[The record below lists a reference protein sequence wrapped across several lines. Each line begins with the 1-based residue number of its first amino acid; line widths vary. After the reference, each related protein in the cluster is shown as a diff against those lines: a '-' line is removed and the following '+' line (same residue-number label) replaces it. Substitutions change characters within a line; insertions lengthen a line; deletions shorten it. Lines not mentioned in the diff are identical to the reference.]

1 MSLSI
6 IIPVFNE
13 EDQIKVTLKKLLKIK
28 KKISNFEII
37 LINDFSTDST
47 EKSIRNYIVKKK
59 YIKLYKN
66 NKKGL
71 GSAIQN
77 GILRSRKKYVC
88 IFMADMSDDVKDLI
102 KYYNLIKKK
111 NTDAVFGTRFSSES
125 KIKDYPSTKYIL
137 NRVFNNIVKLLFLS
151 NYNDFTNAFK
161 MYRKKTLKKLLPIV
175 SENFNVFLELP
186 LKILI
191 RKYSYFIIP
200 INWSN
205 RKKGSSNFKIK
216 ELGSKYL
223 FTLFYGLLEKILLNN
238 KK

>member
-13 EDQIKVTLKKLLKIK
+13 EDQIKITLNKLLKIK
-28 KKISNFEII
+28 KIIKDFEII
-37 LINDFSTDST
+37 LINDFSTDKT
-47 EKSIRNYIVKKK
+47 ENIIKNYIINKK
-59 YIKLYKN
+59 YINLYKN

-77 GILRSRKKYVC
+77 GILRSKKKYVC
-88 IFMADMSDDVKDLI
+88 LFMADMSDDVKDLI
-102 KYYNLIKKK
+102 KYYKLIRKK
-111 NTDAVFGTRFSSES
+111 NIDAVFGTRFSNKS
-125 KIKDYPSTKYIL
+125 IVKDYPSTKYIL
-137 NRVFNNIVKLLFLS
+137 NRIFNNIVKYLFLS
-151 NYNDFTNAFK
+151 NYNDFTNSFK
-161 MYRKKTLKKLLPIV
+161 IYKKKTLKKLLPIV

-186 LKILI
+186 LKVLI
-191 RKYSYFIIP
+191 RKYTFLIIP

-205 RKKGSSNFKIK
+205 RKKGSSSFRIK

-223 FTLFYGLLEKILLNN
+223 FTLFYCLWEKILLNS